1 MQFKMV
7 LSYHK
12 YFLITTYVQVLC
24 LTYWE
29 IQTLIQLIVIELLV
43 YVRYLCKYLGRI
55 VIQADRNPC
64 SHRAYNQVGGGET
77 QKSVNYIVFKGG

>member
-1 MQFKMV
+1 MV

-64 SHRAYNQVGGGET
+64 SHRAYNRVEGEDT
-77 QKSVNYIVFKGG
+77 KISKLYSV